1 MEHRPTTYAGHAK
14 AMLLLGLPLVGSF
27 VAQFLIHMTDTLM
40 LGWYDVTALAAAT
53 IATSIWFVVYILGC
67 GFSNALMPLVA
78 EAVESEDSVRIRR
91 VTRMTLWLSMAYAVL
106 GVAFLWNGEAV
117 LATIGQTP
125 AVSEQGGWYLRIACF
140 GLIPALLVNSLR
152 SYLSAQ
158 GLTAVQLWVTLASV
172 GLNAL
177 VNYGLIFGNLGLP
190 EMGIQGA
197 AIASVIV
204 QIVQFGFLAWYA
216 EWKLP
221 QNALFQRIWRPDW
234 EAMGQVFRLGLP
246 IGLTSLAEGGLFTG
260 SSIMMGWIGEIELAA
275 HGIALQLV
283 SLAFMFHLGMSQAA
297 TIQAGGAYGRRD
309 EALLRERAKVA
320 FGISIAFGVLVVMIF
335 VLLPEPL
342 VSAFVDPADEDR
354 DALIQV
360 GVTLMVISA
369 LFQFVD
375 AAQIIWLSVLRGVQ
389 DTTVPMWMAVVS
401 YWVVGIPVSYLMAF
415 TLDWGPI
422 GLWLGL
428 TVGLA
433 LAAVLLGWRF
443 WARSVHISRTFP
455 KTDGR
460 ARVERV

>member
-1 MEHRPTTYAGHAK
+1 
-14 AMLLLGLPLVGSF
+14 
-27 VAQFLIHMTDTLM
+27 
-40 LGWYDVTALAAAT
+40 
-53 IATSIWFVVYILGC
+53 
-67 GFSNALMPLVA
+67 
-78 EAVESEDSVRIRR
+78 
-91 VTRMTLWLSMAYAVL
+91 
-106 GVAFLWNGEAV
+106 
-117 LATIGQTP
+117 
-125 AVSEQGGWYLRIACF
+125 
-140 GLIPALLVNSLR
+140 
-152 SYLSAQ
+152 
-158 GLTAVQLWVTLASV
+158 
-172 GLNAL
+172 
-177 VNYGLIFGNLGLP
+177 
-190 EMGIQGA
+190 
-197 AIASVIV
+197 
-204 QIVQFGFLAWYA
+204 
-216 EWKLP
+216 
-221 QNALFQRIWRPDW
+221 
-234 EAMGQVFRLGLP
+234 
-246 IGLTSLAEGGLFTG
+246 
-260 SSIMMGWIGEIELAA
+260 MMGWIGEIELAA